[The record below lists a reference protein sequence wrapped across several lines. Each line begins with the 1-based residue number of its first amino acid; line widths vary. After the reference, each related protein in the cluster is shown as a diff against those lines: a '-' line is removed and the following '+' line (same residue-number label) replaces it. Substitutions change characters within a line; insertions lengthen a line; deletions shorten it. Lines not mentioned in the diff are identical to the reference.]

1 MTSCFYQSCAAFSL
15 RLPRFLSG
23 RNGRFPLVFAIAG
36 DVFIRLLTPNGSTLI
51 REPAAFLVGI
61 GRGLFLKHWWVE
73 TVERVRLKTA
83 ERASR
88 QNDPVGAFGP
98 KL

>member
-1 MTSCFYQSCAAFSL
+1 MTSCFYQSCAVL
-15 RLPRFLSG
+15 GVRLPRFLSG
-23 RNGRFPLVFAIAG
+23 QNGRFPLVFDIAG
-36 DVFIRLLTPNGSTLI
+36 SVFIRLLTPNGSTLI

-73 TVERVRLKTA
+73 TVVHARLKTA
-83 ERASR
+83 EHASR